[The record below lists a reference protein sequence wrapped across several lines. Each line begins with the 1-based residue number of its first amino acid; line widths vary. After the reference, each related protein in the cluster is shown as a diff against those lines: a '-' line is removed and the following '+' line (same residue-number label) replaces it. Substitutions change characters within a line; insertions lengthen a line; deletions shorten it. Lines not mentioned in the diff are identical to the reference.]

1 MKKIDFFFHFSQ
13 KSIGLI
19 FFVFREKSK
28 YEKNAS
34 HTSARAN
41 AAMIIFKGTSNGFGV
56 GILLSDLQDF
66 LGSAASCFFSSTTLN
81 RSFIRAWKKG
91 KKNTIKNL
99 NG

>member
-1 MKKIDFFFHFSQ
+1 MKKIDFYGVFFHFSQ
-13 KSIGLI
+13 KKMIGLN
-19 FFVFREKSK
+19 FLFVFREKSK

-81 RSFIRAWKKG
+81 RSFVRA
-91 KKNTIKNL
+91 
-99 NG
+99 